1 MLKNFKKNT
10 FKTLLTSLFCI
21 SPLSLYDTAEAH
33 TKGVSLSRYG
43 LVDVSWTGNIAYAY
57 FSDYEAGFNPLKLG
71 ERHFAGLNLTS
82 FDLSFT
88 QDAYQFPL
96 KWGLFTAWSP
106 QEVSIEEAFVLF
118 HKLPAQLQ
126 VKTGIFRVNFGKIN
140 QYHDHEWAFADP
152 PLISTLFLGSDGIH
166 NVGAELNWQPPT
178 PFFSEV
184 TLSAMH
190 NPFGNFSATIPGLI
204 DAVSSGGDLRD
215 FSIFS
220 RALSYFDIDDD
231 SNIEIGI
238 SGAVGRNKTN
248 LADESISN
256 TNNIPSNINDTT
268 VLGGLDFT
276 YIYKPQPFAPYVR
289 WTTEFMFANRTNPVV
304 TRYNR
309 SLRGKPLNEQFDKS
323 IMGSDIVGGIYSE
336 LNYRFH
342 YNWDTGLRV
351 DYVGLPTGNEDS
363 QMRLTGSIKYFINP
377 VSRINLQYEYTAK
390 SGVDNPYHTVFL
402 QFNIGGGTVT
412 PGIGKFYTLF

>member
-1 MLKNFKKNT
+1 MLKKSWKNI
-10 FKTLLTSLFCI
+10 FSTLCFTTLSSFLFCNE
-21 SPLSLYDTAEAH
+21 SEAH

-43 LVDVSWTGNIAYAY
+43 LVDVSWTGNLAYAY
-57 FSDYEAGFNPLKLG
+57 FSDYETGFNPLKLG
-71 ERHFAGLNLTS
+71 ERHFAGLNFTS

-96 KWGLFTAWSP
+96 KWGLFTAWGP
-106 QEVSIEEAFVLF
+106 NEVGIEEAFVLF

-126 VKTGIFRVNFGKIN
+126 FKTGIFRVNFGKIN

-178 PFFSEV
+178 PFFSEF

-190 NPFGNFSATIPGLI
+190 NPFGNFSATIPGII
-204 DAVSSGGDLRD
+204 DVVSSATDLRD
-215 FSIFS
+215 FSLFGRGIGY
-220 RALSYFDIDDD
+220 LDINDE
-231 SNIEIGI
+231 SNIEFGI
-238 SGAVGRNKTN
+238 SGSVGRNKAGGIN
-248 LADESISN
+248 DIMNPQNIN
-256 TNNIPSNINDTT
+256 TNPNDLTT
-268 VLGGLDFT
+268 LGGLDFT

-289 WTTEFMFANRTNPVV
+289 WTTEFMFASRNNPIV
-304 TRYNR
+304 TTYDRK
-309 SLRGKPLNEQFDKS
+309 LRGKPLDEQFNRS
-323 IMGSDIVGGIYSE
+323 IMPSDVVGGIYSE

-342 YNWDTGLRV
+342 YNWDTGLRF
-351 DYVGLPTGNEDS
+351 DYVGLPAGNEDS
-363 QMRLTGSIKYFINP
+363 QMRLTGSVKYYINP

-390 SGVDNPYHTVFL
+390 SGVDTPYHTVFL